1 MVIIEQLMYFN
12 NRKTNLMKNLT
23 TIFAALLLFF
33 VSCKKQTND
42 EQNNVTNSLES
53 SNKAMVT
60 EESNNIVCGQA
71 RIVKLLAGQSTQVGI
86 ISISNDQTNIY
97 IKYITTN
104 GWQIQKTHL
113 YVGAEEKIPT
123 FLTGNIQVGSF
134 TYQTEHS
141 PRVTSFT
148 YSIPL
153 DELNECYSIAA
164 HAEVVRIDENN
175 AVLETETGWG
185 QGKLVIGNNWAM
197 IMNYCTQINTSSKIN
212 VGDFCTQTQ
221 EGWGI
226 DPQGNNPGAYM
237 QANFASAFSN
247 GMLLGCASEFKV
259 TLMSPQAVTSFL
271 PERGSPGVLPKSY
284 INPVTVNNKLAGEV
298 AALSLSVMFD
308 AYDLTFCSSPNALST
323 LVIKTGTFQGWTVG
337 QVLAESNK
345 VLGGCFSV
353 YTPSQLNDVLISIN
367 ENFENGTVDK
377 GFLISN

>member
-1 MVIIEQLMYFN
+1 MKKII
-12 NRKTNLMKNLT
+12 
-23 TIFAALLLFF
+23 TIFTAILLFF
-33 VSCKKQTND
+33 ASCKKQTND
-42 EQNNVTNSLES
+42 QQTNVADSLKS
-53 SNKAMVT
+53 SNTTVVKT
-60 EESNNIVCGQA
+60 DSNNNICGQA
-71 RIVKLLAGQSTQVGI
+71 RIVKLLAGQTTQAGI
-86 ISISNDQTNIY
+86 VSISNDQTNIY

-113 YVGAEEKIPT
+113 YIGAEEKIPT
-123 FLTGNIQVGSF
+123 FLAGNPQVGSF
-134 TYQTEHS
+134 PYQTEHS

-153 DELNECYSIAA
+153 NELDECYSIAA
-164 HAEVVRIDENN
+164 HAEVVRVDENN
-175 AVLETETGWG
+175 TILETETGWG
-185 QGKLVIGNNWAM
+185 QGRLVIGNNWAM

-212 VGDFCTQTQ
+212 VGDFRTQTQ

-226 DPQGNNPGAYM
+226 DPQENNPGAYL

-247 GMLLGCASEFKV
+247 GMLIGNASAFKI

-271 PERGSPGVLPKSY
+271 PERGAPAVLPKSY
-284 INPVTVNNKLAGEV
+284 INPVTVNNKLAGQV
-298 AALSLSVMFD
+298 AALTLSVMFD
-308 AYDLTFCSSPNALST
+308 SYDLTFCSSPNALST